1 MTGGVIMEKK
11 RLDENTIQVI
21 IDQDDL
27 DERGITMLDL
37 LGNQKQIEDFFY
49 SILSEVDTEHEFK
62 KNDSVTFQALP
73 IKDGLELIIS
83 KNANKQVSNSGM
95 NQISKMIADQLKG
108 HDSKAFENENGR
120 TKLDNTGVRETAT
133 DVFVVKFANFED
145 FISLANILDNETL
158 TSDLFLYKGKY
169 YLVIHDLN
177 AEDYSTDSV
186 LNYEAIASEYGKVDK
201 ISPSILTEHGKKIMS
216 QSALDTARYYF
227 K

>member
-1 MTGGVIMEKK
+1 MEKK

-49 SILSEVDTEHEFK
+49 SILSEVDTDHQFK

-83 KNANKQVSNSGM
+83 KNANRQAPSSDVD
-95 NQISKMIADQLKG
+95 QISKMIADQLRG
-108 HDSKAFENENGR
+108 HDTPTYNQSQGHKGEMQPLPEL
-120 TKLDNTGVRETAT
+120 TNT
-133 DVFVVKFANFED
+133 FIVKFTNFED
-145 FISLANILDNETL
+145 FISLANVMDEDDLY
-158 TSDLFLYKGKY
+158 SDLYLYKGAY
-169 YLVIHDLN
+169 YLIIHN
-177 AEDYSTDSV
+177 AGDYTSDSTLDYQAMA
-186 LNYEAIASEYGKVDK
+186 NEYGQIITDYPG
-201 ISPSILTEHGKKIMS
+201 IIEEHGKKLMS
-216 QSALDTARYYF
+216 RSALDTARYYF